1 MYIWFGNLN
10 SWKSEDFPFI
20 VSLPILKRK
29 FEVTKGKSHTLS
41 VYVCV
46 YVCMSVISR
55 LARGAYPNCS
65 SRNQTP
71 PLPPSPTAP
80 LASPRFASC
89 CLLPRLIS
97 LDALRCL
104 VWLPSV
110 VAVVVAVDV
119 TVVVAAARLSGF
131 VVAACVRLPC
141 ALLATVHQLAAS
153 LVACFALHF
162 HGNQNRQTVRQRD
175 EQRGRQ
181 TKRERDRQTK
191 RQTDC
196 RTDRQTKMFS
206 NVKDTINYKRL
217 SRRLVTL
224 SSLCGS

>member
-1 MYIWFGNLN
+1 
-10 SWKSEDFPFI
+10 
-20 VSLPILKRK
+20 
-29 FEVTKGKSHTLS
+29 
-41 VYVCV
+41 
-46 YVCMSVISR
+46 MSVISR
-55 LARGAYPNCS
+55 LPRGAYPNCS
-65 SRNQTP
+65 SRNQTSP
-71 PLPPSPTAP
+71 PPPSPPSLLLHRRCLPVA
-80 LASPRFASC
+80 C

-97 LDALRCL
+97 LDALSCL
-104 VWLPSV
+104 VWLPS
-110 VAVVVAVDV
+110 VVVAVDV
-119 TVVVAAARLSGF
+119 TVVVAVAAARLSGF

-181 TKRERDRQTK
+181 TKRHRERERQADK
-191 RQTDC
+191 E
-196 RTDRQTKMFS
+196 TDRQTVRQLKMFS